1 MVKEIMKQQPLSSRK
16 RCIHRDTFWYRIEN
30 KKMVVLA
37 SLLGNEL
44 GLDVDMKYI
53 NNNMLACMVALR
65 WGRLGAG
72 AILATIGSMRLI
84 SLLVSRNQNNS

>member
-53 NNNMLACMVALR
+53 NNKYVGIYGSLEVGETG
-65 WGRLGAG
+65 GRGNIGYNWKYEVDFSAG
-72 AILATIGSMRLI
+72 VKKSK
-84 SLLVSRNQNNS
+84 